1 MRSILTA
8 ADHEAYSSP
17 RPKTVRIASP
27 PVPTS
32 PTESISYFPKAP
44 SIAFGAHRGSP
55 PPESYDS
62 ASSDDSTSNPFNPDS
77 SASNHDDGDLEV
89 ASPTRQNATS
99 SGISSDSH
107 DGRAMGSGNGTSWN
121 TSDLQ
126 RAVPI
131 EPNYPSNAEARS
143 SGKPKAAL
151 DVDAFTRLLLTGDP
165 GKQPET
171 TTRPHFDSGLASD
184 NSSISNA
191 GTTPG
196 SRPST
201 EPRLGAAV
209 NAPRTSH
216 ETSTSE
222 AEEMRPDSHRQSIS
236 GEKKAKP
243 PPPKTRHGKL
253 INPNSSTPTTQT
265 AEAPPSSR
273 ASHRQSS
280 PSETSGSLFSE
291 PRHAVP
297 SPPSA
302 KSSTVSDDAGTTESS
317 SLKRAPS
324 QSKRPP
330 TPPLTRRHSQM
341 KNSSKAALR
350 DRPRQISLPSGGPG
364 SQAAGPMSPG
374 LKTPPPPPS
383 RRHDRPLSTL
393 HSEAS
398 SQLKS
403 PLSQDPSTPS
413 SLPAT
418 EDSGIGVASP
428 PSRNPSVKRTPSG
441 STTNGSSMPP
451 PPPPPRRIRAS
462 SKSSTGSGN
471 PTTVQPD
478 REEERGDDM
487 LPRPSNAEDILAD
500 LSRLQK
506 EVDDLRGRYESRLAS
521 H

>member
-1 MRSILTA
+1 M
-8 ADHEAYSSP
+8 
-17 RPKTVRIASP
+17 RIASP
-27 PVPTS
+27 PVPSS
-32 PTESISYFPKAP
+32 PTESISYFPKVP

-55 PPESYDS
+55 PPESYDF
-62 ASSDDSTSNPFNPDS
+62 ASSDDSASNPFNPDS
-77 SASNHDDGDLEV
+77 SASDHDDGEFEITNP
-89 ASPTRQNATS
+89 ARQNAIS
-99 SGISSDSH
+99 SGIPSDSN
-107 DGRAMGSGNGTSWN
+107 DRRAMGTGNGTSL
-121 TSDLQ
+121 SSPDSQ

-131 EPNYPSNAEARS
+131 EPNYPSNAEAKS

-171 TTRPHFDSGLASD
+171 TTSNRPGERSHFDSGLASD

-191 GTTPG
+191 DTTAG

-201 EPRLGAAV
+201 ESR
-209 NAPRTSH
+209 PRTSH
-216 ETSTSE
+216 ETPTSE
-222 AEEMRPDSHRQSIS
+222 AEEMRSDSHRQSIS
-236 GEKKAKP
+236 GEKKSKP

-253 INPNSSTPTTQT
+253 INPNSSSPASTTQP
-265 AEAPPSSR
+265 AEAPPPSR
-273 ASHRQSS
+273 VSHRQSS
-280 PSETSGSLFSE
+280 PSETSGSLSSE
-291 PRHAVP
+291 PRYSVP

-302 KSSTVSDDAGTTESS
+302 KSSNISDDAGTTESS

-330 TPPLTRRHSQM
+330 TPPLTRRHS
-341 KNSSKAALR
+341 SKAASR
-350 DRPRQISLPSGGPG
+350 DKPRQISLPSGGLG
-364 SQAAGPMSPG
+364 SQATGPTSPS

-383 RRHDRPLSTL
+383 RRHDRPLNTL

-403 PLSQDPSTPS
+403 PPSQDPSTPS
-413 SLPAT
+413 SLPPS
-418 EDSGIGVASP
+418 EDSATGVASP

-441 STTNGSSMPP
+441 STTNGSNMPP

-462 SKSSTGSGN
+462 SKSSTGSAN
-471 PTTVQPD
+471 PTSAQPD
-478 REEERGDDM
+478 RDEERGDDIW
-487 LPRPSNAEDILAD
+487 PRPSNAEDILAD